1 MYLSEKLKS
10 LESKIVF
17 MTWDTSA
24 EYGKIKFVGHDYVEF
39 DVIDRESLDYSKSIL
54 INPNMILEIVMGSTE
69 VNRLIAAVSCKL
81 PAYNNKTGANN
92 FEA

>member
-24 EYGKIKFVGHDYVEF
+24 EYGKIKFVGHDYLEF
-39 DVIDRESLDYSKSIL
+39 EVIDRESFDYSKSVL

-81 PAYNNKTGANN
+81 PSCNDKTVNAHNQD
-92 FEA
+92 